1 MKFNSFA
8 FIFLMPGF
16 NPQEHHQTFE
26 KNGFRFKTV
35 AIDFADKSQVIA
47 VAKQLA
53 SEGYQM
59 IELCGGFGPEWI
71 SKVRE
76 AVKEDIPIGGVFY
89 GPEFRKS
96 LVDLMS

>member
-16 NPQEHHQTFE
+16 SASQHVSEMT
-26 KNGFRFKTV
+26 KDGFRFKTV
-35 AIDFADKSQVIA
+35 GVDFADKSQVIE
-47 VAKQLA
+47 VAKALVD
-53 SEGYQM
+53 EGYQM

-71 SKVRE
+71 SKVKE
-76 AVKEDIPIGGVFY
+76 AIHNKVPVGGVFY
-89 GPEFRKS
+89 GPEFRKP

>member
-8 FIFLMPGF
+8 FIFLMPSY
-16 NPQEHHQTFE
+16 NSKEHSASFE

-35 AIDFADKSQVIA
+35 AIDMADKSEVVSIA
-47 VAKQLA
+47 KELA

-71 SKVRE
+71 SKVKE
-76 AVKEDIPIGGVFY
+76 ALNNKIPVGGVFY